1 MSFSLRKKTIL
12 LIVLMAFI
20 LSGAA
25 LICNVTVIRSMVND
39 HYRKHSEEISAT
51 MASVVDCAEAK
62 LIADTV
68 KDTYYKYKDLLSKD
82 KQDYLKHFS
91 YINEMTEFKHL
102 REQLRLIQDKNDVNC
117 IYLSVLIPEDKQFVY
132 VCDGAYEDACEP
144 GTVDPLYEMNYAVLN
159 DPSIG
164 FPAYVTDTP
173 AYGWLVTAGSPVYF
187 EDQIIGYAM
196 VDISMIDIMRVE
208 TRYYVFTFSILFTVT
223 VILCY
228 IAVFYVYHF
237 FVRPIKALTDA
248 AANYSVNDIS
258 KGMNKFASVDIK
270 TGDEIEKL
278 LNAMKQ
284 MEKDL
289 NKYFSNMLQAKEELR
304 FTKEE
309 VENMNRI
316 ANIDALTGV
325 RNKRAYNKETERLDE
340 CIEQGEAMFGLVM
353 VDMNHLKNINDNF
366 GHEKGDL
373 AIRKLCSII
382 CTSFSHSP
390 VFRIGG
396 DEFVV
401 ILEKEQYTNRQKLII
416 TLKDSLLK
424 NYLDDSVPPWERI
437 SAATGYAVYE
447 RSKDRTV
454 EDVFKK
460 ADDAM
465 YKNKKEMKEQ
475 LADS

>member
-1 MSFSLRKKTIL
+1 M
-12 LIVLMAFI
+12 
-20 LSGAA
+20 
-25 LICNVTVIRSMVND
+25 
-39 HYRKHSEEISAT
+39 
-51 MASVVDCAEAK
+51 
-62 LIADTV
+62 
-68 KDTYYKYKDLLSKD
+68 
-82 KQDYLKHFS
+82 
-91 YINEMTEFKHL
+91 
-102 REQLRLIQDKNDVNC
+102 
-117 IYLSVLIPEDKQFVY
+117 
-132 VCDGAYEDACEP
+132 
-144 GTVDPLYEMNYAVLN
+144 
-159 DPSIG
+159 
-164 FPAYVTDTP
+164 
-173 AYGWLVTAGSPVYF
+173 
-187 EDQIIGYAM
+187 
-196 VDISMIDIMRVE
+196 
-208 TRYYVFTFSILFTVT
+208 
-223 VILCY
+223 
-228 IAVFYVYHF
+228 
-237 FVRPIKALTDA
+237 
-248 AANYSVNDIS
+248 NDIS

-284 MEKDL
+284 TEKDL

-460 ADDAM
+460 ADVAM